1 MVPAGGNSTIHI
13 SFTPVVL
20 GPGVLHK
27 VECVGYALGFLS
39 LDDEVERELPGR
51 RRRLQ
56 DFAVGPMRLDLH
68 GYVRPAQ

>member
-39 LDDEVERELPGR
+39 LDDEVSTLGLGR
-51 RRRLQ
+51 ASPHPTPPHLTSQ
-56 DFAVGPMRLDLH
+56 DSSDGAW
-68 GYVRPAQ
+68 AW